1 MESNYHTHSTF
12 CDGADSPEELV
23 IEAIRLGCPE
33 IGFSGHSYLKE
44 DSGCMSIEG
53 TKAYCTEIRRL
64 QAVYRDRIAVR
75 LGIEHDIFSDVDRER
90 FDYSIGAVHYVEK
103 NGIKYSVDESRE
115 LFLSLVQSIYA
126 GDYYSLAEDYFALE
140 GEVYNRTGCNI
151 IAHFD
156 LITKYNEG
164 NCFFDTGHPR
174 YRKAAEDALEKL
186 IASPCLLEVN
196 TGAMAKGY
204 RTQPYPEKWVIDRW
218 LSAGKE
224 LIFSSDCHKKENLL
238 YGFSRFRDI
247 PHRERL

>member
-1 MESNYHTHSTF
+1 
-12 CDGADSPEELV
+12 
-23 IEAIRLGCPE
+23 
-33 IGFSGHSYLKE
+33 
-44 DSGCMSIEG
+44 MSIEG
-53 TKAYCTEIRRL
+53 TKAYCAEIRRL
-64 QAVYRDRIAVR
+64 QAVYRDRIAVH

-174 YRKAAEDALEKL
+174 YRKAAEDTLEKL

>member
-53 TKAYCTEIRRL
+53 TKAYCAEIRRL

-186 IASPCLLEVN
+186 IASPCLLEIN
-196 TGAMAKGY
+196 TGAISRGY
-204 RTQPYPEKWVIDRW
+204 RTEPYPAKDIRNYIREHGGMMI
-218 LSAGKE
+218 L
-224 LIFSSDCHKKENLL
+224 SSDSHQKDTIA
-238 YGFSRFRDI
+238 YRFRDYI
-247 PHRERL
+247 SEIR